1 MPKLTTA
8 TGHSEFLVYNE
19 DGTVL
24 DNTASI
30 RDLTLDGFTYHASA
44 IVEVAGIITLT
55 AEWRMSNYPH
65 VIATASVVDGKL
77 VVTVLDA
84 AFRDE

>member
-1 MPKLTTA
+1 
-8 TGHSEFLVYNE
+8 
-19 DGTVL
+19 
-24 DNTASI
+24 
-30 RDLTLDGFTYHASA
+30 
-44 IVEVAGIITLT
+44 
-55 AEWRMSNYPH
+55 MSNYPH